1 MKFKLLLLIP
11 LFIITSTIWANP
23 IDNTPNLK
31 FSELVFDANNHWT
44 MELIHLN
51 TYPYVKIDS
60 VMIKVGDVSA
70 KLNVT
75 YRIDNDSCT
84 IYVINADSLSRPLS
98 INPSG
103 DKIYIY
109 TYSRG
114 TQLRSDSTIF
124 GDYTGSQVSRPRP
137 GFSVCKVVFKE
148 FRNFTDAV
156 YISDKPSIGI
166 VNNVAG
172 LGKKMTGH
180 IYDKDNKL
188 VTHYRTDMSAT
199 YFELHLPLLFNQD
212 GTYSTTIYP
221 VAYAHDSVIINQ
233 LSVRINDFNGFH
245 GTQAI
250 KPVKLSFTN
259 SDSVIVCDIHLL
271 SNENVP
277 SAVQRDEIK
286 KNNELTV
293 INYPNP
299 FNSSTNFFV
308 KFPDGLKEKSGM
320 INIYNSAGRL
330 IRAISAKDGATSLWD
345 GKDMSGNTA
354 SSGRYYY
361 QINVQSQ
368 VLKSGAMI
376 LLK

>member
-1 MKFKLLLLIP
+1 MKLKFLLLIP
-11 LFIITSTIWANP
+11 LFIITSITWANP

-31 FSELVFDANNHWT
+31 FSELVFDANNNWT
-44 MELIHLN
+44 IELIHL
-51 TYPYVKIDS
+51 YPSRKIDS
-60 VMIKVGDVSA
+60 VFIKVGDVSA
-70 KLNVT
+70 KLNIT
-75 YRIDNDSCT
+75 YRVNKDSCT

-103 DKIYIY
+103 DKIYLY
-109 TYSRG
+109 TYSPYNEF
-114 TQLRSDSTIF
+114 RSDSTIF
-124 GDYTGSQVSRPRP
+124 GDYPGSKVSRPLP
-137 GFSVCKVVFKE
+137 GFSICKVVFRE
-148 FRNFTDAV
+148 FKNFTDAV
-156 YISDKPSIGI
+156 YISNKPSIGI

-188 VTHYRTDMSAT
+188 VTHYRTDISAT

-221 VAYAHDSVIINQ
+221 VAYAPDSVTINQ
-233 LSVRINDFNGFH
+233 LSVRMDDFNMFH
-245 GTQAI
+245 RTQDI
-250 KPVKLSFTN
+250 KPIKLSYAN
-259 SDSVIVCDIHLL
+259 SDTVIVCDIHLL
-271 SNENVP
+271 SNENVA
-277 SAVQRDEIK
+277 SAVQRNEIK

-308 KFPDGLKEKSGM
+308 KFPDDLREKSGM

-330 IRAISAKDGATSLWD
+330 IRTISAKDGSTSLWD
-345 GKDMSGNTA
+345 GKDMNGNTA

-368 VLKSGAMI
+368 VLKSGSMI